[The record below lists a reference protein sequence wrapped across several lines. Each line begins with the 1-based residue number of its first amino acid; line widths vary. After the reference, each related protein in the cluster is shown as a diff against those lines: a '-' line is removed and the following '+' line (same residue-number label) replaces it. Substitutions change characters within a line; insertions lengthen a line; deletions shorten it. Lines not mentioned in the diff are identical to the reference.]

1 MLMNRVSTYL
11 HDFIALIFPELCQAC
26 GGSLVS
32 GEDVICMNCVYDMP
46 YTNFH
51 QQPDNV
57 VARQLWGRIE
67 LQNVYVLLYFSK
79 GGKVQNMMHQFK
91 YKNMPRIGNR
101 LGEIA
106 GKQLSITDRFKNIDY
121 IIPVP
126 LHPRKLKQRGYNQSA
141 QFAEGLAV
149 KMNADVEL
157 GNLIR
162 LKHTDTQTKK
172 SRFSRYENMKD
183 VFGVLYPER
192 LAGKH
197 VLLVD
202 DIITTGSTLE
212 ACGLVLLEIPGLTLS
227 VGAIAYA
234 E

>member
-1 MLMNRVSTYL
+1 MNRFSAYL

-26 GGSLVS
+26 GSSLVN
-32 GEDVICMNCVYDMP
+32 GEGVICMNCVYDLP

-51 QQPDNV
+51 QQADNV
-57 VARQLWGRIE
+57 VARQLWGRID
-67 LQNVYVLLYFSK
+67 LQGVYVLLYFTK

-106 GKQLSITDRFKNIDY
+106 GKQLSSSERFKNIDL

-141 QFAEGLAV
+141 QFADGLAE
-149 KMNADVEL
+149 KMAAKVDI

-162 LKHTDTQTKK
+162 LRHTDTQTKK

-183 VFGVLYPER
+183 VFGVLHPER

-212 ACGLVLLEIPGLTLS
+212 ACGLELLKIPGLTLS
-227 VGAIAYA
+227 IGAIAYA

>member
-1 MLMNRVSTYL
+1 MNRVSTYL

-26 GGSLVS
+26 GGSLVN
-32 GEDVICMNCVYDMP
+32 GEDVICMNCVYDLP

-57 VARQLWGRIE
+57 VARQLWGRID

-106 GKQLSITDRFKNIDY
+106 GKQLTVTDRFKNIDY

-183 VFGVLYPER
+183 VFGVLHPER

>member
-1 MLMNRVSTYL
+1 MKLLTTYWN
-11 HDFIALIFPELCQAC
+11 DFTALIFPQLCQAC
-26 GGSLVS
+26 GNTLVS
-32 GEDVICMNCVYDMP
+32 NEDLICTACHYDLP

-57 VARQLWGRIE
+57 VARQFCGRIE
-67 LQNVYVLLYFSK
+67 LRSAYVLLYFSK
-79 GGKVQNMMHQFK
+79 GGKVQNMMHKLK
-91 YKNMPRIGNR
+91 YRNTPKLGNK

-106 GKQLSITDRFKNIDY
+106 GKQLLTSEFHQDVDF

-141 QFAEGLAV
+141 QFAEGLAE
-149 KMNADVEL
+149 KMDIPVDTV
-157 GNLIR
+157 NLIR

-183 VFGVLYPER
+183 VFGVR
-192 LAGKH
+192 DTQKFAGKH
-197 VLLVD
+197 LLLVD

-212 ACGLVLLEIPGLTLS
+212 ACGLELLKIPGVKIS
-227 VGAIAYA
+227 VAAIAYA

>member
-1 MLMNRVSTYL
+1 MKLRATYIT
-11 HDFIALIFPELCQAC
+11 DFIALVFPQLCQAC
-26 GGSLVS
+26 GKTLITN
-32 GEDVICMNCVYDMP
+32 EKLICTECQYDLP

-57 VARQLWGRIE
+57 VARQFWGRIE
-67 LQNVYVLLYFSK
+67 LKAAYVLLYFSK
-79 GGKVQNMMHQFK
+79 GGKVQNMMHQLK
-91 YKNMPRIGNR
+91 YRNTPKIGNK

-106 GKQLSITDRFKNIDY
+106 GKQLLTSEAYRDIDL

-126 LHPRKLKQRGYNQSA
+126 LHPRKLKQRGYNQSQ
-141 QFAEGLAV
+141 QFAEGLAEKFDRPV
-149 KMNADVEL
+149 DTV
-157 GNLIR
+157 NLIR

-183 VFGVLYPER
+183 VFGVRDAEQ

-197 VLLVD
+197 ILLVD

-212 ACGLVLLEIPGLTLS
+212 ACGLELLKIPGVKIS
-227 VGAIAYA
+227 VAAIAYA

>member
-1 MLMNRVSTYL
+1 MKLRATYL
-11 HDFIALIFPELCQAC
+11 KDFIALIFPQLCQAC
-26 GGSLVS
+26 GNNLIT
-32 GEDVICMNCVYDMP
+32 GEELICTACQYDLP

-51 QQPDNV
+51 QQADNV
-57 VARQLWGRIE
+57 VARQFWGRID
-67 LQNVYVLLYFSK
+67 LQSAYVLLYFSK
-79 GGKVQNMMHQFK
+79 GGRVQNMMHQLK
-91 YKNMPRIGNR
+91 YRNTPKIGNR

-106 GKQLSITDRFKNIDY
+106 GKQLVTAACYNDIDI

-141 QFAEGLAV
+141 QFAEGLAQKLNKPV
-149 KMNADVEL
+149 DTV
-157 GNLIR
+157 NLIR

-172 SRFSRYENMKD
+172 SRFLRYENMKD
-183 VFGVLYPER
+183 VFGVCNAEQ

-197 VLLVD
+197 ILLVD

-212 ACGLVLLEIPGLTLS
+212 ACGLELLKIPGVRVS
-227 VGAIAYA
+227 VAAIAYA